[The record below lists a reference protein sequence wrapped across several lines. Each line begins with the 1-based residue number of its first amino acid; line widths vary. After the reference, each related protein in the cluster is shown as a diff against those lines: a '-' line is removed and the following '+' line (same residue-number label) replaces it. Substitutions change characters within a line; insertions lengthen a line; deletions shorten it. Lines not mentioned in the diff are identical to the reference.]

1 MKKIGAITIGQSPRL
16 DITYDIKPILGDEI
30 NLVEIGALDKLTK
43 EELNSLTPK
52 GEGEILVSK
61 LRDDTYVTFFKS
73 YIIPKLQECIYE
85 LEEQGV
91 QAILFLCTGAFNNSL
106 KSSVPL
112 IFPCDVLNVLVPVL
126 SHNKDI
132 IVITPKEEQISQT
145 ITKWESVV
153 KKVEVVVANPYGE
166 WIDIESV
173 IPQLEKSTGDIIVL
187 DCMGYSAK
195 MKEFLIEKTNK
206 KVVLARTL
214 IAYILKDILI

>member
-16 DITYDIKPILGDEI
+16 DITYDIKPILGEEI

-43 EELNSLTPK
+43 EELNSLTPR

-73 YIIPKLQECIYE
+73 YIIPKVQECVYE
-85 LEEQGV
+85 LENQGV
-91 QAILFLCTGAFNNSL
+91 EAILFLCTGDFNNLL

-112 IFPCDVLNVLVPVL
+112 IFPCDVLNVLAPVL

-132 IVITPKEEQISQT
+132 IVVTPKKEQISQ
-145 ITKWESVV
+145 IIAKWEKVV
-153 KKVEVVVANPYGE
+153 KKVKVVVANPYGE
-166 WIDIESV
+166 WSDIEDA
-173 IPQLEKSTGDIIVL
+173 IQELEKSTGDIIVL
-187 DCMGYSAK
+187 DCMGYSSK
-195 MKEFLIEKTNK
+195 MKDFIIEKTNK